1 MENNG
6 MNVAVSTEV
15 TEVTEVMETEE
26 MQDTEY
32 SASEE
37 HATSENDVSKY
48 YRNEV
53 ILQGTVIS
61 VQAQSKYSSVQIITD
76 EATSKAIPEIIFYR
90 PLPRSIT
97 PKTRVR
103 IKGYCYTRINKEN
116 ENNIMFDTVFIGSSI
131 EKAPRALADYIEPE
145 HLSAREGGF
154 GPDIN
159 RIVCVGSCSNIIEL
173 KNGVTLLVMETV
185 FGKQKRYVEFFCFR
199 RQADFL
205 KKEVTK
211 GDLVAVYGS
220 ISTNQDKVGIRN
232 AKQDAVCR
240 DISKIK

>member
-1 MENNG
+1 MENNET
-6 MNVAVSTEV
+6 NVVVSTEATVV
-15 TEVTEVMETEE
+15 TEVEE
-26 MQDTEY
+26 MQDMEN
-32 SASEE
+32 SAAEKLD
-37 HATSENDVSKY
+37 TSTDDVSKY

-53 ILQGTVIS
+53 VVQGTVIS
-61 VQAQSKYSSVQIITD
+61 VQAHSKYSKVQIITD
-76 EATSKAIPEIIFYR
+76 EATSKAIPEFIFYR
-90 PLPRSIT
+90 ALPRSIT

-103 IKGYCYTRINKEN
+103 IKGCFYTRINKED

-131 EKAPRALADYIEPE
+131 ERAPRALADYIDPE
-145 HLSAREGGF
+145 RLSGREGGF
-154 GPDIN
+154 GTDIN

-185 FGKQKRYVEFFCFR
+185 FGKQKRHVEFFCFR

-205 KKEVTK
+205 KKEVAK
-211 GDLVAVYGS
+211 GDLVAVYGN